1 MEIENWESA
10 GALPLLYAELKQLG
24 LESNVAE
31 LEAFGFTVVPPEK
44 VGPPELHLQVKEAVE
59 RVVRRRQDDMVR
71 VREARRAF
79 RKFHATCFWSYRKD
93 LEIGP
98 ADVGWVTE
106 TLRKNG
112 DMRAWKAAARLCP

>member
-59 RVVRRRQDDMVR
+59 RVV
-71 VREARRAF
+71 
-79 RKFHATCFWSYRKD
+79 
-93 LEIGP
+93 
-98 ADVGWVTE
+98 AD
-106 TLRKNG
+106 RF
-112 DMRAWKAAARLCP
+112 